1 MESRKI
7 ILCVD
12 DDPIISSMLMFQLNK
27 SLDPM
32 THIIESES
40 DPSAVLDILESCEI
54 GESDKLTMIID
65 YQMPKMNGAEL
76 AIEIK
81 KAYPRSRCIMLSG
94 QSTEAVVEELLSIGV
109 LDHFLCKPWDAEGL
123 LEAIGEKGS

>member
-1 MESRKI
+1 MESSKI

-12 DDPIISSMLMFQLNK
+12 DDPIILSMLMFQLNK

-32 THIIESES
+32 KHIIESES
-40 DPSAVLDILESCEI
+40 DPSAVLDILESYEL
-54 GESDKLTMIID
+54 GESDELTMILD

-109 LDHFLCKPWDAEGL
+109 LEHLLYKPWNEKDL
-123 LEAIGEKGS
+123 IEAIA